1 MNRYTL
7 TALTENTPGVLHRI
21 TAAFTRRSVN
31 IESLTVSETERH
43 GISRFTVVFL
53 AEDDQVEKLVKPIRR
68 IVEVISAVAH
78 QDQELLFKEIAFLRV
93 AIESQQERDE
103 IEQAAFEQHAFVVM
117 TDGKSLVLEKTGTE
131 DEINLFR
138 GALAG
143 FKIMTFIRSGRIAI
157 NRLEGDR
164 PIGRLSGVR

>member
-21 TAAFTRRSVN
+21 TAAFTRRNVN
-31 IESLTVSETERH
+31 IESLTVSETERS

-53 AEDDQVEKLVKPIRR
+53 AEQEQVENLVKPIRR

-78 QDQELLFKEIAFLRV
+78 LDNELLFKEIAFLRIAV
-93 AIESQQERDE
+93 ESLPERE
-103 IEQAAFEQHAFVVM
+103 QIEQAAFEQHAFVVM

-131 DEINLFR
+131 DEIKQFR
-138 GALAG
+138 EALAG

-164 PIGRLSGVR
+164 AIGRLSGVR